1 MSSTKR
7 VNSMSVTAASVESS
21 AADARTDLLP
31 NSAFRAV
38 FDSSSE
44 ALIVTDKSGSLQIV
58 NERARKL
65 LQFKHHGGVKTQ
77 FTDLLGGSARDHLS
91 SLSRGQTL
99 VTSAPLADGPGPN
112 HRPIR
117 VTLRAILPI
126 SQHLLLSLDQHSAQP
141 TSTEWLEAGLRAVL
155 DSVQLGILIL
165 DRRGRIR
172 MCSPRFAELFGL
184 PMKQVEKI
192 ANLDDLSPLLVGRLR
207 DPDTFFA
214 RWREFSSGHGEP
226 AHEDFEVVG
235 PPNRLLQRFSQT
247 IMDAEEHN
255 LGWLEVYSDVTEYR
269 RIQSKMS
276 QNEKMVVLGQF
287 VAGIAHELNNPL
299 TAIIGNVQLLLGERL
314 QAPAL
319 TQTRK
324 VYQEAERARRIVKNL
339 LYFARENKPAR
350 SAVDLNEIVERTL
363 MLRSYDLKNENIRV
377 ETNLAP
383 DLPKTMADPYQLQ
396 QVVFNL
402 LINAEQVLLES
413 RGQGLVKIST
423 RHSTHKSGRHIVLE
437 LSDDGPGI
445 SPEIGPRIFDPFFT
459 TKAPGVGTGLGL
471 SIVYGIVR
479 QHDGEVTFENLA
491 GSGARFIVE
500 LPVTRPPAMHPN
512 RKLPKT
518 ADPWP
523 AVKPSRVLVIED
535 EPTVAD
541 LIVDVLEEEGHRANA
556 VSDGREG
563 LEFLSRHSYDL
574 VICDLRMPHLDGRL
588 FFATLKRAG
597 DRMRHRILFITGD
610 TLTPSTLAFLNENRL
625 PYVTKPFLVEELKLA
640 VREQLRARNREVDL
654 NRRQGDSKAFN
665 AASRNIEQST
675 SAEGEKGNDS

>member
-1 MSSTKR
+1 
-7 VNSMSVTAASVESS
+7 MSVTAASVESS

-112 HRPIR
+112 HGPIR

>member
-1 MSSTKR
+1 
-7 VNSMSVTAASVESS
+7 MSVTAASVESS

-126 SQHLLLSLDQHSAQP
+126 SQHLLLSLEQHSAQP

>member
-1 MSSTKR
+1 
-7 VNSMSVTAASVESS
+7 MSVTAASVESS

-112 HRPIR
+112 HGPIR

-126 SQHLLLSLDQHSAQP
+126 SQHLLLSLEQHSAQP

-165 DRRGRIR
+165 DWRGRIR

-299 TAIIGNVQLLLGERL
+299 TAIIGNAQLLLGERL

-512 RKLPKT
+512 RNLPKT

-556 VSDGREG
+556 VPDGREG

>member
-7 VNSMSVTAASVESS
+7 VNSMSVAVASLESS
-21 AADARTDLLP
+21 TANARTDLMP

-38 FDSSSE
+38 FDSSHE
-44 ALIVTDKSGSLQIV
+44 ALIVTDKSGAIQIV
-58 NERARKL
+58 NKRAREL
-65 LQFKHHGGVKTQ
+65 LQFKDQGGAKTQ
-77 FTDLLGGSARDHLS
+77 FADLLDGSARNHLTA
-91 SLSRGQTL
+91 LSRGQTL
-99 VTSAPLADGPGPN
+99 VASAPLADGSGLN

-126 SQHLLLSLDQHSAQP
+126 SQHLLLSLEQHSAQHK
-141 TSTEWLEAGLRAVL
+141 STEWLAAGLRAVL

-184 PMKQVEKI
+184 HTHQLEKI
-192 ANLDDLSPLLVGRLR
+192 ANLDELSPLLVGRLR

-235 PPNRLLQRFSQT
+235 TPNRLLERFSQR
-247 IMDAEEHN
+247 IAGAEEHN
-255 LGWLEVYSDVTEYR
+255 LGWLEIYSDVTEYR

-299 TAIIGNVQLLLGERL
+299 TSIIGNVQLLLGERL

-319 TQTRK
+319 IQAGK

-363 MLRSYDLKNENIRV
+363 ALRSYDLKNENIRV
-377 ETNLAP
+377 ETHLAP
-383 DLPKTMADPYQLQ
+383 DLPRTMADPYQLQ

-423 RHSTHKSGRHIVLE
+423 RHSTHKAERRIVLE

-445 SPEIGPRIFDPFFT
+445 SPGIGPRIFDPFFT

-500 LPVTRPPAMHPN
+500 LPVTRPPATQPN

-523 AVKPSRVLVIED
+523 AVKPSRILVIED
-535 EPTVAD
+535 EPTVAE
-541 LIVDVLEEEGHRANA
+541 LIVDVLDEEGHRANA
-556 VSDGREG
+556 VLDSREG

-588 FFATLKRAG
+588 FFGTLKRAG
-597 DRMRHRILFITGD
+597 NRMRYRILFITGD
-610 TLTPSTLAFLNENRL
+610 TLTPSTLAFLDENRL
-625 PYVTKPFLVEELKLA
+625 PYLTKPFLVEELKLA
-640 VREQLRARNREVDL
+640 VREQLRARGPEVDQD
-654 NRRQGDSKAFN
+654 RRQGVSKPLN
-665 AASRNIEQST
+665 AALRNIERK
-675 SAEGEKGNDS
+675 KGNDS